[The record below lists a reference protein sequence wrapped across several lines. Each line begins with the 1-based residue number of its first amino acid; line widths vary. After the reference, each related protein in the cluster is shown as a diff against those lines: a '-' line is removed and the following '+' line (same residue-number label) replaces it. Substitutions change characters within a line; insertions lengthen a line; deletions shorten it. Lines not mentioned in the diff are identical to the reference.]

1 MKKFGQEAPEPAGM
15 PDLHDSLLALRA
27 EKRRA
32 PDGDEGG
39 GSARALADFKRP
51 CYGGA
56 PRAPSRTP
64 NPTSNGMAFQ
74 RTVFR
79 CAACRVDS
87 SGEVAFRQHI
97 NGKAHA
103 RRAKGFAGCIPN
115 DGGIVPDFTDPAL
128 RAAQAAFM
136 AGHAIPA
143 GAGAAHSSAPFGNL
157 AAQHHEPVVW
167 RPPSRIVN
175 ISAYADRAVRSALV
189 ATMHLSRSNDMGDGQ
204 DLRPGA
210 ARGNQDEQKSRRV
223 GRPTLQPPLPLQDGG
238 PLARERENLPAFKH
252 REELLDAL
260 SQPVSIVEGETGS
273 GKTTQVAQYL
283 LDEAARTRRPVNII
297 CTQPRRISAIGV
309 ADRVAAERGQR
320 VGGTVGY
327 AVRGESRQSSET
339 CLLFCT
345 TGVLLRMLEE
355 DPELS
360 DVTHVLV
367 SKALCGIPVWNRAVV
382 CCSTELQRT
391 HCALHSEARS
401 MYRVE

>member
-1 MKKFGQEAPEPAGM
+1 M
-15 PDLHDSLLALRA
+15 PDLHHSLLALRT
-27 EKRRA
+27 EKRSA
-32 PDGDEGG
+32 PGGDEGG
-39 GSARALADFKRP
+39 WSALTPSDFKRP
-51 CYGGA
+51 RHGPA
-56 PRAPSRTP
+56 PGAPSRAP

-103 RRAKGFAGCIPN
+103 KRAKGFAGCIPN
-115 DGGIVPDFTDPAL
+115 DGGIIPDFTDPGL
-128 RAAQAAFM
+128 RAAQAAFK
-136 AGHAIPA
+136 AGHQIPA
-143 GAGAAHSSAPFGNL
+143 GAGVANSSASFGQL
-157 AAQHHEPVVW
+157 AAEAQHGPPVVW
-167 RPPSRIVN
+167 RPPTRVVN

-189 ATMHLSRSNDMGDGQ
+189 ATMHLSRSNDVGDGQ
-204 DLRPGA
+204 GLRSGA
-210 ARGNQDEQKSRRV
+210 ARGNQDERSSRRV
-223 GRPTLQPPLPLQDGG
+223 GRPTLQPPPVLKDGG

-252 REELLDAL
+252 KEELLDAL

-273 GKTTQVAQYL
+273 GKTTQVAQYVL
-283 LDEAARTRRPVNII
+283 EEAARTRRPVNII

-320 VGGTVGY
+320 VGETVGY

-367 SKALCGIPVWNRAVV
+367 S
-382 CCSTELQRT
+382 
-391 HCALHSEARS
+391 
-401 MYRVE
+401 